1 METTTAMQGLW
12 DLLDSERGIAFI
24 LLLITA
30 TVLAALHVITPQ
42 DWITFAKWLAVTLI
56 GSKTVTAPI
65 ESYRRSPTP
74 KLATSRLPSVA
85 SPAQNSTPGAS
96 HTKSPVTLRNT
107 SSRSNHTNRWR

>member
-42 DWITFAKWLAVTLI
+42 DWITFAKWLAVTII
-56 GSKTVTAPI
+56 GSKTVTSAI
-65 ESYRRSPTP
+65 ESYRRSPIPSPTP
-74 KLATSRLPSVA
+74 ASSAPDANSAAPPAPLAT
-85 SPAQNSTPGAS
+85 
-96 HTKSPVTLRNT
+96 
-107 SSRSNHTNRWR
+107 